1 MRTLSLRLDLD
12 GGPVTIRLRRSC
24 RARRYSLRV
33 SATARDALLTMP
45 ERGSIAAAEAFV
57 LRHGAWLAERL
68 AALPR
73 QVPFRPG
80 EILPLR
86 GMPHTITHVPGLRG
100 VCQADGRLLTGG
112 RTEDVARALM
122 NWLKVQARRDF
133 EAAVPVHAAR
143 IGRAAGRIR
152 IGDPKS
158 RWGSCSSTGRLAF
171 SWRLVLA
178 PPFVLD
184 YVAAH
189 EVAHLVEMN
198 HAKRFWDL
206 VATLCPNHDEARRWL
221 SRHGPELH
229 RYG

>member
-1 MRTLSLRLDLD
+1 MRTLSLRLDLA
-12 GGPVTIRLRRSC
+12 GGSVTIRLRRSPH
-24 RARRYSLRV
+24 ARRYSLRV

-45 ERGSIAAAEAFV
+45 ERGSVAAAEAFV
-57 LRHGAWLAERL
+57 LRHGAWLAERI
-68 AALPR
+68 AALPH
-73 QVPFRPG
+73 QIPLAPG

-86 GMPHTITHVPGLRG
+86 GVPHAIVHAPGLRD
-100 VCQADGRLLTGG
+100 VRQADGRLMVGG
-112 RTEDVARALM
+112 RAQGVARALAV
-122 NWLKVQARRDF
+122 WLKSEARHDF

-143 IGRAAGRIR
+143 LGRSVQRVR

-158 RWGSCSSTGRLAF
+158 RWGSCSSAGRLAF

-198 HAKRFWDL
+198 HSRAFWRL
-206 VATLCPNHDEARRWL
+206 VARLYPNVPRAKAWL
-221 SRHGPELH
+221 DHHGPELH